1 MNINLMNIAL
11 VGYRGTGKSLVGRL
25 LALELTWVTGSAW
38 QFVDA
43 DVEIQRVEGRTIAE
57 IFATDGEPYFR
68 EVESQVVREVVTLP
82 QAVLSLG
89 GGAILRAEN
98 REALQGTCH
107 VVWLTATPET
117 ICERLREDEKSAQQ
131 RPRLTDLPAE
141 EEVARLLEE
150 RQPLYRACAAAM
162 VATDDLPP
170 ETVVGHIVQSVPPQY
185 LNQG

>member
-1 MNINLMNIAL
+1 MNIAL
-11 VGYRGTGKSLVGRL
+11 VGYRGSGKSLVGRL

-38 QFVDA
+38 QFIDA
-43 DVEIQRVEGRTIAE
+43 DVEIQRKEGRSIAE

-68 EVESQVVREVVTLP
+68 EVEAQVVREIVARP

-98 REALQGTCH
+98 REALRGTCH

-117 ICERLREDEKSAQQ
+117 ICERLREDEKSAKQ

-150 RQPLYRACAAAM
+150 RQPLYRECAAAM

-185 LNQG
+185 LKQG